1 MTQFEP
7 DLPDVFAGSEIVVV
21 GRFDE
26 DGPVTARLQG
36 KRGTLPVSHVFQTE
50 FTPRSDRYQFIPK
63 LWAGRRIG
71 NLLED
76 MRKNGET
83 PEVKDEVVR
92 LSKKYG
98 IMTPYTAFLA
108 APEEVR
114 LAANRPTLTLEGPM
128 GQSDLK
134 LQRREGFTIAAPPP
148 ASAAGGG
155 ASAQANAAT
164 AKRDISAS
172 KLQQAPS
179 IVAFDTRPEEK
190 MLADAGA
197 PSISAAGRQFTLI
210 DGIWT
215 DWALCT
221 EKPPRDTILVKS
233 FSEAYFRLNQIP
245 GMAKLLAVGERMVF
259 LWHSCAVKIDLSGA
273 EKWNPEWE
281 HLL

>member
-1 MTQFEP
+1 
-7 DLPDVFAGSEIVVV
+7 
-21 GRFDE
+21 
-26 DGPVTARLQG
+26 VTARL
-36 KRGTLPVSHVFQTE
+36 RGTRATAPVDHVFQSE
-50 FTPRSDRYQFIPK
+50 FAPKSGRYQFIPK

-71 NLLED
+71 YLLED

-108 APEEVR
+108 APEAVR
-114 LAANRPTLTLEGPM
+114 LAQTDPQMSAM
-128 GQSDLK
+128 GRAD
-134 LQRREGFTIAAPPP
+134 QRNSAFFIAPPVP
-148 ASAAGGG
+148 DAATLGNG
-155 ASAQANAAT
+155 SRQANGAT

-172 KLQQAPS
+172 KLLQAPS
-179 IVAFDTRPEEK
+179 VAAFDARPEEK
-190 MLADAGA
+190 EGADAGV

-210 DGIWT
+210 DGVWT
-215 DWALCT
+215 DWSLLAMT
-221 EKPPRDTILVKS
+221 RPPSDTISVKP

-259 LWHSCAVKIDLSGA
+259 LWHSCAVKIDPSGA